1 MSPVQ
6 PSTSAVPSR
15 SSSRFV
21 RSAVVF
27 GGVMFLVAVSWTGYR
42 LWNGEPYPEVDPN
55 VVAMRLN
62 EEAQRVE
69 EDLALPGRTDSGSSS
84 HRVDTGACYYHG
96 LRSVAHI
103 DEARQD
109 VRSFAL
115 DWSTTGVPRTTARA
129 GFRNASA
136 AGHSRAGSSP
146 ARTSPTWVSAS
157 SARELATRSMWTGTS
172 PLGRSPSQSTRPAG
186 RSPAVSTS
194 KPSTRRGRHWSPER
208 Y

>member
-129 GFRNASA
+129 GQERVRSRLSQQGWKLTSENISDMGFRFERP
-136 AGHSRAGSSP
+136 GTGDKVDVDWYEP
-146 ARTSPTWVSAS
+146 
-157 SARELATRSMWTGTS
+157 TGT
-172 PLGRSPSQSTRPAG
+172 L
-186 RSPAVSTS
+186 AVTIHAPCG
-194 KPSTRRGRHWSPER
+194 KVPGGFDE
-208 Y
+208 